1 MKIRGN
7 TEFRFSLHDV
17 LIVAGGIKYKKPKKA
32 TVGTLAKLWDCIWT
46 QTHQSPCTFE
56 IVTTS
61 FPPKSWHDEWQ
72 DYQNTNSEE
81 SVSDD

>member
-32 TVGTLAKLWDCIWT
+32 TVGTLAKL
-46 QTHQSPCTFE
+46 
-56 IVTTS
+56 
-61 FPPKSWHDEWQ
+61 
-72 DYQNTNSEE
+72 
-81 SVSDD
+81 